1 MLSLKTDVTLQK
13 PVMKHKAGRAHIV
26 VHICLKL
33 CRKLSEKRLAASHQM
48 HHVSSHR
55 LFEKMP
61 SWLLSQFHSAENV
74 IFGRFDVIAPFL
86 INLRRS
92 ILRYLGNE

>member
-1 MLSLKTDVTLQK
+1 
-13 PVMKHKAGRAHIV
+13 
-26 VHICLKL
+26 
-33 CRKLSEKRLAASHQM
+33 M

-55 LFEKMP
+55 LFEKTP

-86 INLRRS
+86 VNLRRS
-92 ILRYLGNE
+92 ILRYLGNERSADINKEGLDIGAKAI